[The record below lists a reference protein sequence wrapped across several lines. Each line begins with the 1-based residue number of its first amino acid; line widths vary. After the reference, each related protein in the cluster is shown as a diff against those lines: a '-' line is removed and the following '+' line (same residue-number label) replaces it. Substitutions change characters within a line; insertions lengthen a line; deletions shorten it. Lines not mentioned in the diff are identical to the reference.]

1 MEKLS
6 TVFFYRLE
14 KTIKVYRQY
23 AQSQL
28 KENGL
33 DITVDQWLILKALS
47 DNPEANQNEL
57 AETVFK
63 DKASVTRIIDIL
75 VISGWLEREADEEN
89 RRRSRLTITR
99 KGKNLMEKVTPVVQK
114 YRRTA
119 LKDIPEA
126 DLQKAEKVLN
136 AITANCLK

>member
-14 KTIKVYRQY
+14 KAIKVYRQY
-23 AQSQL
+23 AQGQL
-28 KENGL
+28 KEAGL
-33 DITVDQWLILKALS
+33 DITVDQWLLLKALS
-47 DNPEANQNEL
+47 DNPEATQNEL

-75 VISGWLEREADEEN
+75 VQSGWLERETDEEN

-99 KGKNLMEKVTPVVQK
+99 KGKNLMEKVMPVVQK

-119 LKDIPEA
+119 LKDISEA

-136 AITANCLK
+136 AITANCTK

>member
-14 KTIKVYRQY
+14 KAIKTYRQH
-23 AQSQL
+23 AQAQL
-28 KENGL
+28 RESGL
-33 DITVDQWLILKALS
+33 NITVDQWLLLKALS
-47 DNPEANQNEL
+47 DNPEATQNEL
-57 AETVFK
+57 AEAVFK

-75 VISGWLEREADEEN
+75 VQSGWLEREEDEN
-89 RRRSRLTITR
+89 NLRRWRLKITR
-99 KGKNLMEKVTPVVQK
+99 KGKALMEKVMPVVQK

-119 LKDIPEA
+119 LKDISEA

-136 AITANCLK
+136 AITANCSK